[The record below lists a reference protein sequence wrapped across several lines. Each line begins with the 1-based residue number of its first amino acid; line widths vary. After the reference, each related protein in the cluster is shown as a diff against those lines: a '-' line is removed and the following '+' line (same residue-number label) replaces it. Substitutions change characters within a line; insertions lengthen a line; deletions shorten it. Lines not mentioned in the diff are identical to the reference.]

1 MSNSLADLELPV
13 LGAWAVPGSILLA
26 TLAAA
31 SAPRTTAG
39 LPGPGTRFSVHAVA
53 APGTGTHG
61 AAWPPELAHEDRRQA
76 RISPRAGNP
85 TVSAGTAA
93 PASVPVFDSEGVR
106 VGSTVTNPV
115 TGTVELVGPDGSI
128 LGIIVPRDDTADLI
142 GAGGAVVGTF
152 ALCPDT
158 GRVIVGAMP
167 TAVPVRDGAGTALGI
182 AVTNPATGTV
192 ELIAPEGG
200 VLGVIEP
207 RDGTVTLIGA
217 GGTVIGRFTAGQ
229 AAGTVTLSGL

>member
-13 LGAWAVPGSILLA
+13 LGSWAVPGSSLLV
-26 TLAAA
+26 TLAPA
-31 SAPRTTAG
+31 STPLTTTG

-53 APGTGTHG
+53 ASGTGTRDS
-61 AAWPPELAHEDRRQA
+61 AWPPELSHENSRQTQ
-76 RISPRAGNP
+76 ISFRAGD
-85 TVSAGTAA
+85 A
-93 PASVPVFDSEGVR
+93 PASASVPVFDGEGGR

-115 TGTVELVGPDGSI
+115 TGTVELVSPAGSI
-128 LGIIVPRDDTADLI
+128 LGVIVPRDDTADLI

-158 GRVIVGAMP
+158 GRVIVGALP
-167 TAVPVRDGAGTALGI
+167 TAVPVQDGAGAALGI